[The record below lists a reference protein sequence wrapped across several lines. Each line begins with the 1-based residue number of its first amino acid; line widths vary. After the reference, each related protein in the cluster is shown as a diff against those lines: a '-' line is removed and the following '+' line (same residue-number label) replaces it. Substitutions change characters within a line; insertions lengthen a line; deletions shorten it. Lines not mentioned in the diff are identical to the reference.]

1 MNRRNDSKT
10 LYRAVARRVWER
22 YRPGL
27 LDMPVGL
34 SLLRDPEVS
43 LRSKLKA
50 LTIALAVAVGLFGFQ
65 WLLARTIG
73 LNRPVIAPMVE
84 AVLALSV
91 LLIAAPLVMV
101 RLVEPVHV
109 VRRRLR
115 KVRVIPLRR
124 Q

>member
-1 MNRRNDSKT
+1 MYRRTPSKT

-43 LRSKLKA
+43 GRSKLRA
-50 LTIALAVAVGLFGFQ
+50 LTVSLAVAVGLFGLQ

-73 LNRPVIAPMVE
+73 LHRPIIAPTVE
-84 AVLALSV
+84 AVLALAV
-91 LLIAAPLVMV
+91 LAVATPLAMV
-101 RLVEPVHV
+101 RLVEPAHV
-109 VRRRLR
+109 VRLRLR